1 MKMSFSDLISNKK
14 VILLDGAM
22 GTRLSDS
29 GLEMGGQNNI
39 KHPQTVQEIHREYA
53 ACGCDILIT
62 NTLTM
67 NRIYIETHKLDV
79 SVQEVNQQ
87 GVRLARSA
95 TENRQYVLGDIG
107 STGRLLEPYGDL
119 PEKDAYNA
127 FKEQASLL
135 AAEGVDGFI
144 IETMIDLREALCAIR
159 ACQAATSLPLIASMA
174 FANSKKGAV
183 TVMGNTAQACARALA
198 EEGVLAIGTNCG
210 DLAPSQ
216 MASVVKT
223 LNKETSLPIVT
234 MPNAGIPTIRGNQT
248 VFDVSPQNFAS
259 GISEC
264 LKAGARLIGGC
275 CGTTPEHIRAVKKI
289 L

>member
-1 MKMSFSDLISNKK
+1 MNIAEFISSKNLT
-14 VILLDGAM
+14 LLDGAM
-22 GTRLSDS
+22 GTRLSES
-29 GLEMGGQNNI
+29 GLEMGGQNNVT
-39 KHPQTVQEIHREYA
+39 HPQTVLDIHNEYA
-53 ACGCDILIT
+53 DSGCDILIT

-67 NRIYIETHKLDV
+67 NRIYIETHHLDI

-87 GVRLARSA
+87 GVKLAKSA
-95 TENRQYVLGDIG
+95 AGNHRYVLGDIS

-119 PEKDAYNA
+119 SEEDAYNA

-144 IETMIDLREALCAIR
+144 IETMIDLREALCAVR
-159 ACQAATSLPLIASMA
+159 ACKAAASLPIIASMA

-183 TVMGNTAQACARALA
+183 TVMGNTAQDCANVLA
-198 EEGVLAIGTNCG
+198 KEGVIAIGTNCG

-223 LNKETSLPIVT
+223 LSKETSLPIMT
-234 MPNAGIPTIRGNQT
+234 MPNAGMPALSGNRT
-248 VFDVSPQNFAS
+248 VFDVSPDNFAS

-264 LKAGARLIGGC
+264 IKAGARLIGGC
-275 CGTTPEHIRAVKKI
+275 CGTSPDHLTISV